1 MEIRWYSPFVQ
12 NEFIR
17 GGRDGHCRES
27 RCLCDKGWER
37 QIGGKKKSFI
47 SCSSEAPT
55 VSENQRR
62 GCVKEEKTGETGR
75 GPTEC
80 VREVNARIICQGKE
94 ESPSEKKMTEGR
106 VERYVKF
113 SYSVRSGKPL
123 RLSVRLQIKSCEG
136 VLKVTAA
143 QTQSTGPGSLGPN
156 SYKKEEKQEDT
167 SAGKEM
173 K

>member
-156 SYKKEEKQEDT
+156 SYKKEKNRKIRVL
-167 SAGKEM
+167 GKR
-173 K
+173 

>member
-1 MEIRWYSPFVQ
+1 MSSLEEGETVIAGNQGVCV
-12 NEFIR
+12 IK
-17 GGRDGHCRES
+17 GGSDRLEG
-27 RCLCDKGWER
+27 
-37 QIGGKKKSFI
+37 KKSFI

-94 ESPSEKKMTEGR
+94 ASPSEKKMTEGR

-123 RLSVRLQIKSCEG
+123 RLSVRVQIKSCEG

-156 SYKKEEKQEDT
+156 SYKKEKNRKIRVL
-167 SAGKEM
+167 GKR
-173 K
+173 

>member
-1 MEIRWYSPFVQ
+1 MGATDW
-12 NEFIR
+12 
-17 GGRDGHCRES
+17 RE
-27 RCLCDKGWER
+27 
-37 QIGGKKKSFI
+37 KKSFI

-136 VLKVTAA
+136 VLKV
-143 QTQSTGPGSLGPN
+143 STGPGSLGPN
-156 SYKKEEKQEDT
+156 SYKKEKNRKIRVL
-167 SAGKEM
+167 GKR
-173 K
+173 